1 MIIKNID
8 DYFNARI
15 QFLHPY
21 LKREEFKRIMEYGF
35 YHFHQLTKAGA
46 DVSIRNWRYA
56 AYCGKL
62 FHNIETWA
70 GYMYVKHQI
79 KLRLTYKYTQQE
91 YDGLYYF
98 GLTDA
103 EYKKYLKQLPKGR
116 KHEIKFKNIVLY
128 KIKEEAFLAKSKKH
142 FFMVYFPT
150 DVGWVFKEKERITRN
165 YKEIA
170 YRDINGKI
178 VLK

>member
-1 MIIKNID
+1 MRLKEIDEYYNDQIK
-8 DYFNARI
+8 
-15 QFLHPY
+15 FLHPY
-21 LKREEFKRIMEYGF
+21 LKYEDFKKIMEHGF
-35 YHFHQLTKAGA
+35 LVFNDLNKRGA
-46 DVSIRNWRYA
+46 DVSIKTWRHV
-56 AYCGKL
+56 AYCGSL
-62 FHNIETWA
+62 FYDLDRWKD
-70 GYMYVKHQI
+70 YMYSKHRI
-79 KLRLTYKYTQQE
+79 KLRLTYNYTLQE

-98 GLTDA
+98 GLDDE
-103 EYKKYLKQLPKGR
+103 EYKLVQKYKYTKLKTPFR
-116 KHEIKFKNIVLY
+116 NIRLY